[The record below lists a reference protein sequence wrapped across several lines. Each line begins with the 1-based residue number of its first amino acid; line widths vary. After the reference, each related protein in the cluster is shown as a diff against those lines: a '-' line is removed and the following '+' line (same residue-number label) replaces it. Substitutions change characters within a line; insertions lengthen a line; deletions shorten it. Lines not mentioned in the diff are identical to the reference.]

1 MNEIENGGTVIG
13 LGASTKGNVLLQICR
28 IGKDLLPYISDRNK
42 EKVGLRTLGTDIEI
56 ISEEKAR
63 KINPSAMLVIPWN
76 FKEEILSREQNFI
89 RNGGKMLF
97 LMPKPYIV
105 DNNGEY
111 YLE

>member
-1 MNEIENGGTVIG
+1 MRLKMV
-13 LGASTKGNVLLQICR
+13 VLQICG

-89 RNGGKMLF
+89 QNGGKMLF